1 MQKYVTWILTALL
14 FILKLK
20 ISKRYCRWRQK
31 KKRCNTSKYE
41 DDTSLPKGMNKKVIG
56 LMKDE
61 LGRKIT
67 TELFTFRPPKTYFYL
82 TDDDKNTKEVKETKR
97 CVIKRILK
105 FNDYKNCL
113 RMKPC

>member
-31 KKRCNTSKYE
+31 KRCNTSKYE
-41 DDTSLPKGMNKKVIG
+41 DDTSLPKV
-56 LMKDE
+56 MKDE
-61 LGRKIT
+61 LGGKIT
-67 TELFTFRPPKTYFYL
+67 TELFAFRPKTYFYL
-82 TDDDKNTKEVKETKR
+82 TDDDKNTKKVKETKR